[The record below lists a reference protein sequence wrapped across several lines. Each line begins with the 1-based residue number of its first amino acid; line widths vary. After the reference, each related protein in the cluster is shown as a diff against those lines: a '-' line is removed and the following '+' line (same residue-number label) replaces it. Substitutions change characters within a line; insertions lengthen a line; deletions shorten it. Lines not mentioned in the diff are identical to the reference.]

1 MTNLMTTILVVVV
14 GIAGILAIV
23 FSEKYLDFKS
33 KKELFKSNVA
43 YNISCVSGIVA
54 VLSIMILII
63 LA

>member
-1 MTNLMTTILVVVV
+1 MTTFMTTFLVVVG
-14 GIAGILAIV
+14 GIAGILAII
-23 FSEKYLDFKS
+23 FSEKYLDFRA

-43 YNISCVSGIVA
+43 YNISCVSGIIA